1 MQITRA
7 ELYERVCSSPLSKIA
22 HELGM
27 SGTALAAICKKHQ
40 VPYPGSGYWTR
51 KSLGLAVELPPLP
64 DGDNETI
71 DVGPLTPRKSSTA
84 PRRKSIPQK
93 SRDEAKPIRRAVRH
107 PLLISVE
114 ASFRKTRD
122 IEEGEFLR
130 PWKRILPDVIASEPS
145 LNRAIDIANELYTA
159 LDREGHRVLVA
170 PPQKKM
176 RRVEIK
182 EQGTPYKERRYGR
195 YHTGSIWAPDRPT
208 ITYIGTVPI
217 GLALTEMTQRATMRY
232 IDGTYYREDSKVVR
246 SAKPRQLVN
255 SWTTEQ
261 DLPCGR
267 FRLVAYSPLHGVDW
281 HVTWQESAQHP
292 IGTMISQIIK
302 KLEGSADKLRRLM
315 TAAEEEAAQQQREW
329 EEMWERH
336 RREEDERCV
345 AQALTE
351 SRQQL
356 AELIEKWGK
365 AMAVERFFAEAEE
378 RLQSVQGERQQHLKG
393 RLSLARSMLGTLD
406 PLDYLVDWLAP
417 EERYRAIY
425 K

>member
-7 ELYERVCSSPLSKIA
+7 ELYARVCSSPLSKIA
-22 HELGM
+22 PELGL

-51 KSLGLAVELPPLP
+51 KSLGLAVEPPPLP
-64 DGDNETI
+64 EGDNEFI
-71 DVGPLTPRKSSTA
+71 DVTPPSPRKSSTA
-84 PRRKSIPQK
+84 PRRKSTPRK
-93 SRDEAKPIRRAVRH
+93 SKDEAKPIRRAARH
-107 PLLISVE
+107 PLLIGVE
-114 ASFRKTRD
+114 ANFRKTRD

-130 PWKRILPDVIASEPS
+130 PWKRILPDVVASEPS
-145 LNRAIDIANELYTA
+145 LNRAVDIANALYTA

-170 PPQKKM
+170 PAQEKM

-182 EQGTPYKERRYGR
+182 EQETPYKERRYGR

-208 ITYIGTVPI
+208 IAYIGTVPI
-217 GLALTEMTQRATMRY
+217 GLALTEMTQRVTMRY
-232 IDGTYYREDSKVVR
+232 INGTYYREDSKLVR

-281 HVTWQESAQHP
+281 HVAWQESAQQP
-292 IGTMISQIIK
+292 MGTMISQIIK
-302 KLEGSADKLRRLM
+302 KLEGSEGKLRRLM
-315 TAAEEEAAQQQREW
+315 TAAEEEAARQQREW

-336 RREEDERCV
+336 RRQEDERC
-345 AQALTE
+345 ATQALTE

-356 AELIEKWGK
+356 AEIIDKWGK
-365 AMAVERFFAEAEE
+365 AMVVERFFAEAEE
-378 RLQSVQGERQQHLKG
+378 RLQTVLGERQEHLKE
-393 RLSLARSMLGTLD
+393 RLALARSLLVTLD
-406 PLDYLVDWLAP
+406 PLDFLGEWLSP
-417 EERYRAIY
+417 QERY
-425 K
+425 KSKDT